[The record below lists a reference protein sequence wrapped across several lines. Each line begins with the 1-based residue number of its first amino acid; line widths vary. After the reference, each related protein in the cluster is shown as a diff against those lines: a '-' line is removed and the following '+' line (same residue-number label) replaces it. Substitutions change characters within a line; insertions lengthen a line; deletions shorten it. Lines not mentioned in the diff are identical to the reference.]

1 MIIDRILSHAN
12 LSERREE
19 IIDMLCKHKEFP
31 VKMKTEHERR
41 KKREERLRQREEKL
55 ARLGKE
61 KAKSAVKEEKD
72 VVVKK
77 ETDAK
82 PTHKDRIPEEKAEV
96 FLLKRRVT
104 DKKHVKDNKDFS
116 PSGQQE
122 TGVALKVKTSKGGD
136 ALKKEGKD
144 ETGVALKVKTS
155 KGGDALKKEGKD
167 ETGVALKV
175 KTSKEGKDEKGV
187 DALKKEG
194 KEETKIVLEV
204 KASKATT
211 PSPQKEWNKDEDK
224 TTTPSTQTREGERVA
239 KPKETD
245 VIREVHSASLKAIL
259 SHTSS
264 PSSLPY
270 KTRLWASIS
279 PSREPPAYLR
289 SYWIFR

>member
-155 KGGDALKKEGKD
+155 K
-167 ETGVALKV
+167 
-175 KTSKEGKDEKGV
+175 EGKDEKGV